1 MKDDLKR
8 EYSHEFFCF
17 GGMRFEMRSS
27 ELCGLMNN
35 TKWEEIRMAMYDY
48 PHTVRWR
55 TKCVDNGYISNWDAE
70 WYYHFQLGGYTSIE
84 WLEIKVENSH
94 MKSEIVNI
102 LKNIHV
108 PGEVLENSIKVFG
121 YKSNGFVDYI

>member
-1 MKDDLKR
+1 
-8 EYSHEFFCF
+8 
-17 GGMRFEMRSS
+17 MRSS